1 MVVRCNSTLNRLIA
15 TASLLISALPALAS
29 DPGQGQGTTLS
40 MRDFDRTIDRAHA
53 LCASQDLEF
62 SQAFY
67 DCLDQKMDGIYI
79 DSSTV
84 HSRR

>member
-29 DPGQGQGTTLS
+29 DPGQGITLS
-40 MRDFDRTIDRAHA
+40 MRDFDRIIDRAHA
-53 LCASQDLEF
+53 MCASRDLEF

-84 HSRR
+84 RSGR

>member
-1 MVVRCNSTLNRLIA
+1 MVVRCNSTLNRLFA
-15 TASLLISALPALAS
+15 TFSLLISAPPALAS
-29 DPGQGQGTTLS
+29 DTGQAITLS

-53 LCASQDLEF
+53 ICASRDLEF

-67 DCLDQKMDGIYI
+67 DCLDKKMDGIYI

-84 HSRR
+84 RSRR

>member
-1 MVVRCNSTLNRLIA
+1 MIVHCNSSLNRLIA

-29 DPGQGQGTTLS
+29 DPGQGITLS

-53 LCASQDLEF
+53 ICASQDLEF

-67 DCLDQKMDGIYI
+67 YCLDQKMEGIYV
-79 DSSTV
+79 DSATV
-84 HSRR
+84 RSGR